1 MGARISTLTRLRGNK
16 YFQGDTAVKPI
27 TQEIVDK
34 NVDYIV
40 EGITEVIKTCG
51 PRDPGSEG
59 ETKANAHFA
68 DVLSNYADNVK
79 TEKFTLH
86 TDAFMGWIYFD
97 IFFMYLAV
105 IALWLNINLLAIGL
119 VVLSIALLIFQLIF
133 YKHVTAPFF
142 PKKTSTNVL
151 ASKKPNGQITKRI
164 IFCGHTDAAYEWGWL
179 YRGGFGLFLATFLG
193 AFTAMASVV
202 ALGITG
208 IVMNGMELKLLSP
221 DVISQPYFI
230 ALIVMSA
237 LIVILIS
244 LMFNFSNKST
254 VVDGANDNL
263 TACLTSIA
271 VLKTM
276 KDEGIEFEN
285 TEVCALMA
293 GSEEAGLRGAM
304 AFAKAHKDEIENDA
318 KNGIETVFI
327 VLETLRETH
336 CLSIYNKDM
345 NGVVPTDLRVC
356 RLIKDA
362 AKEAIDRDIP
372 YATVSLGSTDAAA
385 FANAGFKTACFA
397 GLDHKLQRY
406 YHTRMDTYSNLSKE
420 CLDQAY
426 KVCMKTLEI
435 YAEKGL
441 PNI

>member
-1 MGARISTLTRLRGNK
+1 
-16 YFQGDTAVKPI
+16 VKPI
-27 TQEIVDK
+27 TQEIADK
-34 NVDYIV
+34 NVGYIV
-40 EGITEVIKTCG
+40 DGITEVIKTFG

-59 ETKANAHFA
+59 ETKANEHFA
-68 DVLSNYADNVK
+68 NVLTNYSDEVK
-79 TEKFTLH
+79 VEKFTLH

-97 IFFMYLAV
+97 IFFMYIGV
-105 IALWLNINLLAIGL
+105 IALWLNINVLAIAL
-119 VVLSIALLIFQLIF
+119 VVLSIVLLVFQLIF

-142 PKKTSTNVL
+142 AKKTSTNVL
-151 ASKKPNGQITKRI
+151 ASKKPTGKITKRI

-179 YRGGFGLFLATFLG
+179 YRGGFKLFLATFLG
-193 AFTAMASVV
+193 AFTAMALVV

-208 IVMNGMELKLLSP
+208 IIKNGFEIKLLSM
-221 DVISQPYFI
+221 DVIGQSYFI
-230 ALIVMSA
+230 ALIILSA
-237 LIVILIS
+237 VIVLLIS

-276 KDEGIEFEN
+276 KDEGIEFED

-304 AFAKAHKDEIENDA
+304 AFSKAHKDELINDE
-318 KNGIETVFI
+318 KNGIETIFI

-345 NGVVPTDLRVC
+345 NGVVPTDPKVC
-356 RLIKDA
+356 RLIKNA

-385 FANAGFKTACFA
+385 FSRAGLKSACFA

-406 YHTRMDTYSNLSKE
+406 YHTRMDTHTNLSKE

-441 PNI
+441 PEA